1 MKELNSST
9 AFMLCKEY
17 KANSVSI
24 GRKKINGKDTGKICV
39 RFAVSKKI
47 DKNQLNN
54 KKLIPEKIKY
64 NGKVYETDVEQQ
76 SPAEFLDCG
85 FTPCFQYNEELDQ
98 WEQIDVS
105 PEDTEQRTKFRP
117 LRGGLS
123 ICNFDD
129 DAFSTGTLGQ
139 LCIDERDNTIVGL
152 TNAHVVIHDIRFN
165 KDKELC
171 YTPYNKRIAQ
181 PGIADDLREDNT
193 YGGLNP
199 YDLLGQPMSLREAYI
214 NEHNI
219 GTVKRYWQ
227 LESDTDGQWQTRDST
242 DIFMNGRY
250 NQIDAA
256 IIAVTSEVI
265 DNTSVASRSRA
276 LGINNIS
283 DNDLVPWATDAE
295 MEQLIQDFE
304 NGVLI
309 HVAKSGRTTGTTGF
323 NYQNGNCPAVIT
335 DISGYI
341 PVTYR
346 AGRDNGILDN
356 SETEDEDPVL
366 CPFEDLFVFEY
377 LPPIEHPVLPDMC
390 PVGPLAGG
398 DSGSVLVT
406 NHFGGNVVIGHCFA
420 GRSTQGVA
428 TRIDHVRNTLNV
440 RGPTQQDVQSAL
452 TFTDYS
458 QANYITASGM
468 NVESSGYL
476 MYNGKK
482 YWQIGN
488 APPAGSV

>member
-1 MKELNSST
+1 MKQLNSST

-17 KANSVSI
+17 EANAVSI
-24 GRKKINGKDTGKICV
+24 SRKKVNGKDIGKICV
-39 RFAVSKKI
+39 RFSVLKKI
-47 DKNQLNN
+47 DKSELSN
-54 KKLIPEKIKY
+54 KKIIPEKIEY

-76 SPAEFLDCG
+76 SPAKFLDCG
-85 FTPCFQYNEELDQ
+85 FTPCFSYNEELER
-98 WEQIDVS
+98 WEQVLVS
-105 PEDTEQRTKFRP
+105 PEDTEQRTKLRP
-117 LRGGLS
+117 LTGGLS

-129 DAFSTGTLGQ
+129 DSFATGTLGQ

-152 TNAHVVIHDIRFN
+152 TNAHVVIHDVRFN

-171 YTPYNKRIAQ
+171 YTPYNKRVAQ
-181 PGIADDLREDNT
+181 PGIADDLRADNT

-199 YDLLGQPMSLREAYI
+199 WDLLGSPMVLREAYI

-219 GTVKRYWQ
+219 GTVKRHWPI
-227 LESDTDGQWQTRDST
+227 ESDTDGQWQTQDP
-242 DIFMNGRY
+242 INIYMNGRY

-256 IIAVTSEVI
+256 IVAVTSEVV

-276 LGINNIS
+276 FGIFNIS
-283 DNDLVPWATDAE
+283 DNDLVPWATDAQ
-295 MEQLIQDFE
+295 MEQLIQDFD
-304 NGVLI
+304 NGVII

-323 NYQNGNCPAVIT
+323 NYENGNCPAVIT
-335 DISGYI
+335 EISAYV
-341 PVTYR
+341 PVTY
-346 AGRDNGILDN
+346 AEGRDNGVMDK
-356 SETEDEDPVL
+356 SDTEDEDPVL
-366 CPFEDLFVFEY
+366 CPFEDCLVFEY
-377 LPPIEHPVLPDMC
+377 FPPIEHPLFPQMC
-390 PVGPLAGG
+390 PTAPLAGG

-406 NHFGGNVVIGHCFA
+406 NHFGGDVVIGHCFA
-420 GRSTQGVA
+420 GGGTTGIA

-440 RGPTQQDVQSAL
+440 RGPTIADVQSAL

-458 QANYITASGM
+458 QANYITASGV

-488 APPAGSV
+488 APPSGSV